1 MPELSNFMPLRRHH
15 QHSRTHARN
24 GDNVLF
30 DLRPKAE
37 VALEERTTRPSNDS
51 GPVLLWARED
61 EIKPT
66 PEYMPVRRTLRC
78 SARRV
83 HGKHK
88 YRERLLERVKV
99 VLTRVERVSRG
110 RVVCEVV
117 KVVSGAGLEASGRWR
132 TDDVGDEAC
141 GESAIARTR
150 TAATYR
156 GRRDAARG
164 ACRDPQTS
172 RRPGE

>member
-1 MPELSNFMPLRRHH
+1 MPELSNFMPLRRRH
-15 QHSRTHARN
+15 QHSYTLWN
-24 GDNVLF
+24 GDNTLF

-37 VALEERTTRPSNDS
+37 VTLEERAARPSNHG

-61 EIKPT
+61 EIEPAS
-66 PEYMPVRRTLRC
+66 EHMPVRRTLRC

-83 HGKHK
+83 RGKHE

-99 VLTRVERVSRG
+99 VLARVERVSRG
-110 RVVCEVV
+110 RVVCET
-117 KVVSGAGLEASGRWR
+117 VSGAGLEASGRWR

-141 GESAIARTR
+141 DESAIARTR